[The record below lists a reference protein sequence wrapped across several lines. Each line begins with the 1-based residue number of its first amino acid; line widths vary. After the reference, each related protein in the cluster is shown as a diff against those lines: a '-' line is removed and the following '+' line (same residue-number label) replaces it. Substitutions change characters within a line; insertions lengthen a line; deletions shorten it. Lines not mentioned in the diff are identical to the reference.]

1 MQPIRGK
8 GNCRGC
14 PLPPSYAWSTRVKRA
29 TIIHKRLSSHSAEF
43 MGNIIIWFAAEKHE
57 WISNVIYFLGQ
68 LKKII
73 DGLPSCQ
80 SILFASEYSV
90 SRGSWRSRV
99 TIGISVPK
107 LNWSSLCNRQN
118 FAGGAKVPVS
128 ASKAI
133 RGQISYKRVRI
144 NRIGFLITLFL
155 HSYLNYCQ
163 LSTLV
168 LQYFGSAHSFS
179 QWKIPQQR
187 TQLLLPYYGVH
198 VLIRSL
204 ALISVMWLKNT
215 CMNFLK

>member
-80 SILFASEYSV
+80 SILFASEYSI

-144 NRIGFLITLFL
+144 NRIGFLITPFCTLIWIIV
-155 HSYLNYCQ
+155 NYQ
-163 LSTLV
+163 RWYFSTLAA
-168 LQYFGSAHSFS
+168 L
-179 QWKIPQQR
+179 
-187 TQLLLPYYGVH
+187 TLLVNEKFLSKEH
-198 VLIRSL
+198 HFFCLI
-204 ALISVMWLKNT
+204 ME
-215 CMNFLK
+215 CMFW